1 MLIILILI
9 LMTMTII
16 DVFHKK
22 IKIFC
27 TISDII
33 LNTTNYQKNWCY
45 SNCTIDE
52 RVINHNNK
60 LLNNYEVILISMTF
74 LSLL

>member
-1 MLIILILI
+1 MI
-9 LMTMTII
+9 MTMTII
-16 DVFHKK
+16 DIFHKK
-22 IKIFC
+22 TKIFR

-33 LNTTNYQKNWCY
+33 LNTTNYVKNWCY

-60 LLNNYEVILISMTF
+60 LLNNYEVILIRMTF

>member
-1 MLIILILI
+1 MLIILMKMI
-9 LMTMTII
+9 MTVI
-16 DVFHKK
+16 DIFHKK

-33 LNTTNYQKNWCY
+33 LNTTNFVKNWFY

-74 LSLL
+74 LSFL